1 MTAKRCHAVA
11 VAATLLCL
19 NAAPGAIGQALAAKK
34 PRPTPSAAV
43 PGVPSLTLEQGDQ
56 HTLALPG
63 EVVRVATAKP
73 DAVGVNIAPPG
84 GYIITALSPGVSMV
98 SVWLADRSLPA
109 AQFRVTVVPSAKQAK
124 ALMGTEPNSN
134 VQLDVAGTALRLS
147 GDFTSLERHAQVS
160 EAVAVSART
169 ASGGSGSGGSGSGA
183 GGAGG
188 SGGSSTDT
196 RSAVAVVDASKSAFD
211 VQVQLDVKIVEVSR
225 DKLKSAGFY
234 ADRANGNLIRGLSS
248 PGNLSGLKSD
258 ATSGA
263 REIVSSSGFLP
274 RADAFNFFIW
284 GSKSMTVFSALESNG
299 FAYTL
304 AEPSL
309 TALSG
314 QTATFLAG
322 GELPIPLRTGTGADS
337 SITVNFKQFGIR
349 LAMTPTVLD
358 GQRMA
363 IQVAPEVSEIDESL
377 AVTTGG
383 LSIPG
388 LRVRRTETTVAAGD
402 GETFVISGLVSQE
415 SNSSIDKFPLLG
427 DIPILGAFFKS
438 SRFARADK
446 ELLMIVT
453 PHLVRPFARN
463 AKLPALPGEELRQY
477 DPGYLHMLMM
487 ETGTFRQPD
496 DSGFSR

>member
-1 MTAKRCHAVA
+1 MIAKRCHAVA

-34 PRPTPSAAV
+34 PRPANSASV

-98 SVWLADRSLPA
+98 SVWVADRSLPA

-124 ALMGTEPNSN
+124 ALMGTEANSN

-169 ASGGSGSGGSGSGA
+169 ASGGA
-183 GGAGG
+183 GDAGG
-188 SGGSSTDT
+188 SGGQ
-196 RSAVAVVDASKSAFD
+196 SADNRHGVAVVDTSKSAFD

-377 AVTTGG
+377 SVSTGG
-383 LSIPG
+383 LNIPG

-402 GETFVISGLVSQE
+402 GETFVISGLVSQA

-427 DIPILGAFFKS
+427 DIPVLGAFFKS

>member
-1 MTAKRCHAVA
+1 MTVKRCHAVA
-11 VAATLLCL
+11 AAAALLCL
-19 NAAPGAIGQALAAKK
+19 CAAPGAISPALAAKK
-34 PRPTPSAAV
+34 SQPSSVVAPPA
-43 PGVPSLTLEQGDQ
+43 VPSLTLEQGDQ
-56 HTLALPG
+56 RALALSG
-63 EVVRVATAKP
+63 EVVRVATANP

-84 GYIITALSPGVSMV
+84 GYVITALSPGVSMV

-109 AQFRVTVVPSAKQAK
+109 AQYRVTVVPSAKHAK
-124 ALMGTEPNSN
+124 ALIGTEAGDRT
-134 VQLDVAGTALRLS
+134 QLEVAGTSLRLS
-147 GDFTSLERHAQVS
+147 GEFNSLERHALVS
-160 EAVAVSART
+160 EAAAT
-169 ASGGSGSGGSGSGA
+169 AAANKSA
-183 GGAGG
+183 GGNGG
-188 SGGSSTDT
+188 NASASTSSDKKTGA
-196 RSAVAVVDASKSAFD
+196 SILDASKSAFD

-225 DKLKSAGFY
+225 DKLKAAGFY
-234 ADRANGNLIRGLSS
+234 ADRSRSGVLRGLSS
-248 PGNLSGLKSD
+248 PGNLAGLQTNSS
-258 ATSGA
+258 TGQNSL
-263 REIVSSSGFLP
+263 VSTSGFLP
-274 RADAFNFFIW
+274 HTDAFNFFIW
-284 GSKSMTVFSALESNG
+284 GANSTTVFSALENNG

-322 GELPIPLRTGTGADS
+322 GELPIPLRTGTGAES
-337 SITVNFKQFGIR
+337 SINITFKQFGIR

-358 GQRMA
+358 GNRMA

-377 AVTTGG
+377 SITTGG

-402 GETFVISGLVSQE
+402 GETFVISGLVSQQ
-415 SNSSIDKFPLLG
+415 SASAVDKFPILG
-427 DIPILGAFFKS
+427 DIPVLGAFFKS
-438 SRFARADK
+438 SRFSRSDK

-477 DPGYLHMLMM
+477 EPGYLRMLFL
-487 ETGTFRQPD
+487 ETGTFRQAD

>member
-1 MTAKRCHAVA
+1 MTVKRCHV
-11 VAATLLCL
+11 VAAAAALLCL
-19 NAAPGAIGQALAAKK
+19 STAPGAISPALAAKK
-34 PRPTPSAAV
+34 APSSSVVAPPA
-43 PGVPSLTLEQGDQ
+43 VPSLTLEQGDQ
-56 HTLALPG
+56 RALALPG
-63 EVVRVATAKP
+63 EVVRVATANP

-84 GYIITALSPGVSMV
+84 GYVITALSPGVSMV

-109 AQFRVTVVPSAKQAK
+109 AQYRVTVVPSAKNAK
-124 ALMGTEPNSN
+124 ALIGTQAGNEA
-134 VQLDVAGTALRLS
+134 QLEVAGTSLRLS
-147 GDFTSLERHAQVS
+147 GDFGSLERHALTS
-160 EAVAVSART
+160 AAVA
-169 ASGGSGSGGSGSGA
+169 ASSQQ
-183 GGAGG
+183 AGG
-188 SGGSSTDT
+188 SGNASGTGSASG
-196 RSAVAVVDASKSAFD
+196 SATSSDKKTTATLLDASKSAFD

-234 ADRANGNLIRGLSS
+234 AQRYSNGTVRGLSS
-248 PGNLSGLKSD
+248 PGNLSGLQSD
-258 ATSGA
+258 AGTGE
-263 REIVSSSGFLP
+263 RTIVSSSGFLP
-274 RADAFNFFIW
+274 QADAFNFFIW
-284 GSKSMTVFSALESNG
+284 GSKSMTVFSALENNG

-322 GELPIPLRTGTGADS
+322 GELPIPLRTGTGAES
-337 SITVNFKQFGIR
+337 SININFKQFGIR

-358 GQRMA
+358 GNRMA

-377 AVTTGG
+377 SVTTGG

-402 GETFVISGLVSQE
+402 GETFVISGLVSQQ
-415 SNSSIDKFPLLG
+415 SASAVDKFPVLG

-438 SRFARADK
+438 SRFSRSDK
-446 ELLMIVT
+446 ELLMIIT

-463 AKLPALPGEELRQY
+463 AKLPDLPGEELRQY
-477 DPGYLHMLMM
+477 DPGYLRMLFL
-487 ETGTFRQPD
+487 EKGTFRQTD